1 MPKRLTER
9 RSIWIIGRFNYRL
22 TMTRVSLF
30 ASVTLAAGLVCP
42 GRFVSAE
49 TFTEG
54 VRVSP
59 ETVTLKP
66 GEYVWEPERA
76 PEGPLL
82 IIASTTEQVAYV
94 YRNGSQIARS
104 SVSTGRPGHRTPT
117 GIFTILEK
125 EVHHTSSIY
134 KGAEMPY
141 MERVTWGGI
150 ALHAGNLPGYP
161 DSHGCIRLPLEFSK
175 LLFGVTMKG
184 ATVIIADEHSAPA
197 ETVHPGLFFSQSG
210 EESEPEAADQFEWNP
225 AKSASGPVSVLVS
238 SADKTLYVYRN
249 GIQIGRAGIPNSQ
262 AASPLNNRV
271 FSALNGADEQGHLRW
286 VEVTATGKASS
297 SESLFEAAQKS
308 GLSPE
313 FLAKVKEAIIPGAT
327 IIFTDKPVDP
337 TTQSASAFQILVAQ
351 KDKPAGTM

>member
-1 MPKRLTER
+1 MKSSFFSFLILATTLLVLE
-9 RSIWIIGRFNYRL
+9 
-22 TMTRVSLF
+22 LF
-30 ASVTLAAGLVCP
+30 TL
-42 GRFVSAE
+42 SAE

-59 ETVTLKP
+59 ETVKLKT

-76 PEGPLL
+76 PDGPLL
-82 IIASTTEQVAYV
+82 IVASTTEQVAYV
-94 YRNGSQIARS
+94 YRNGIRIARS

-117 GIFTILEK
+117 GVFTILEK

-150 ALHAGNLPGYP
+150 ALHAGDLPGYP
-161 DSHGCIRLPLEFSK
+161 DSHGCVRLPLEFSK

-197 ETVHPGLFFSQSG
+197 ETVHPGLFFTQSG
-210 EESEPEAADQFEWNP
+210 EESEPEAAGKFEWNP
-225 AKSASGPVSVLVS
+225 EKSARGPVSLLVS

-249 GIQIGRAGIPNSQ
+249 GVEIGRAGMPNSP
-262 AASPLNNRV
+262 AVSPLNDRV
-271 FSALNGADEQGHLRW
+271 FSALNGRDEQGHLRW
-286 VEVTATGKASS
+286 VEVTASGKDKSS
-297 SESLFEAAQKS
+297 QSLFQASQKS
-308 GLSPE
+308 QLPAD
-313 FLAKVKEAIIPGAT
+313 FLAAAKEVITPGAT

-337 TTQSASAFQILVAQ
+337 TTQSAPGFQILVAQ
-351 KDKPAGTM
+351 KDKPGATTE

>member
-1 MPKRLTER
+1 MKSSFSSL
-9 RSIWIIGRFNYRL
+9 
-22 TMTRVSLF
+22 RV
-30 ASVTLAAGLVCP
+30 LAAALLLTGLLT
-42 GRFVSAE
+42 VSAE
-49 TFTEG
+49 KFTEG

-59 ETVTLKP
+59 ETGTLKP

-82 IIASTTEQVAYV
+82 IVASTTEQVAYV
-94 YRNGSQIARS
+94 YRNGIRIARS

-117 GIFTILEK
+117 GVFTILEK

-197 ETVHPGLFFSQSG
+197 ETVHPGLFFTQSG
-210 EESEPEAADQFEWNP
+210 EESEPEAAGQFEWNP
-225 AKSASGPVSVLVS
+225 EKSATGPVSLLVS

-249 GIQIGRAGIPNSQ
+249 GVQIGRAGIPNSQ
-262 AASPLNNRV
+262 ALASLDDRV
-271 FSALNGADEQGHLRW
+271 FSALSGTDAEGHLRW
-286 VEVTATGKASS
+286 AEVTTAADKDKSS
-297 SESLFEAAQKS
+297 QGLFEMAQTS
-308 GLSPE
+308 QLPSE
-313 FLAKVKEAIIPGAT
+313 FLAKAKEVITPGT
-327 IIFTDKPVDP
+327 TMIFTDQPVDP
-337 TTQSASAFQILVAQ
+337 TTRSPAGFQILVAQ
-351 KDKPAGTM
+351 KDTPSRTAE

>member
-1 MPKRLTER
+1 
-9 RSIWIIGRFNYRL
+9 
-22 TMTRVSLF
+22 
-30 ASVTLAAGLVCP
+30 
-42 GRFVSAE
+42 
-49 TFTEG
+49 
-54 VRVSP
+54 
-59 ETVTLKP
+59 
-66 GEYVWEPERA
+66 
-76 PEGPLL
+76 
-82 IIASTTEQVAYV
+82 
-94 YRNGSQIARS
+94 
-104 SVSTGRPGHRTPT
+104 
-117 GIFTILEK
+117 
-125 EVHHTSSIY
+125 
-134 KGAEMPY
+134 
-141 MERVTWGGI
+141 VTWGGI

-197 ETVHPGLFFSQSG
+197 ETVHPGLFFTQSG
-210 EESEPEAADQFEWNP
+210 EESEPEAAGQFEWNP
-225 AKSASGPVSVLVS
+225 AKSASGPVSLLVS

-249 GIQIGRAGIPNSQ
+249 GIQIGRASIPNSQ

-313 FLAKVKEAIIPGAT
+313 FLAKAKEAIIPGAT

-337 TTQSASAFQILVAQ
+337 TTQSAPAFQILVAQ